1 MFNTVQLDMDNWKY
15 VLETDFFKNE
25 EECATF
31 FRWITKLSEFNFI
44 ADKEGNVI
52 ETGAVSELG
61 KMDLNTTTEFIERL
75 KEHGFLLE
83 IIMPYY
89 PYYLI
94 NPNLAVQRDVCTNW
108 LFMFQNDF
116 KELEKDGVLKDLPNS
131 YWDHTYGDK
140 EDES

>member
-1 MFNTVQLDMDNWKY
+1 MFDTVQLDMENWKY
-15 VLETDFFKNE
+15 VLETDFFKND

-44 ADKEGNVI
+44 ADKEDHIVA
-52 ETGAVSELG
+52 TGGVSELG

-75 KEHGFLLE
+75 KEHVFLLE

-89 PYYLI
+89 LV

-108 LFMFQNDF
+108 LYMFQTDF
-116 KELEKDGVLKDLPNS
+116 TDLEKEGVLKGLPNS
-131 YWDHTYGDK
+131 YWEYTYEDK